1 MGPQVLLACGP
12 VGQLPLDLGGDSQL
26 VLGGLVDGVDADPL
40 GGWLTDA
47 DQASPHEGDPVVY
60 AVSAQREFDLL
71 VARARSL
78 VLLHVVAERLR
89 DSCRHSTSDL
99 ASFGEQAHVVFRDI
113 HVSIGHGHNYTH
125 ICDARQAHPHT

>member
-1 MGPQVLLACGP
+1 M
-12 VGQLPLDLGGDSQL
+12 
-26 VLGGLVDGVDADPL
+26 
-40 GGWLTDA
+40 
-47 DQASPHEGDPVVY
+47 VY

-89 DSCRHSTSDL
+89 DSRRQPTSDL
-99 ASFGEQAHVVFRDI
+99 ASLGEQAYVVFRDI
-113 HVSIGHGHNYTH
+113 HVSIGHDHNYTH